1 MKSQK
6 ENKSQAQT
14 ILTSLQGPPMGNFK
28 LICTKIMPNPRLLL
42 FHVQSRSTL
51 FFCRLY
57 SKSQKCRVV
66 EKYPKVMCSNDKV
79 VVDALI
85 SLPSIK
91 WLQMSEFSTARA
103 KRDVVQQF
111 HSLEKDNRYSIPSIS
126 ASEARRSISI
136 PEKFRK
142 KVTLAYPS
150 TYFFVFHVKKWHKY
164 IIGTFGIWTLHF
176 FGSSW

>member
-42 FHVQSRSTL
+42 FHVQSTL
-51 FFCRLY
+51 DVADFFKVEIEEFNRFFCRLY
-57 SKSQKCRVV
+57 SKSQ
-66 EKYPKVMCSNDKV
+66 KYPKVMCSNDKV

-91 WLQMSEFSTARA
+91 CLQMSEFSTARA
-103 KRDVVQQF
+103 KRDVVQ
-111 HSLEKDNRYSIPSIS
+111 
-126 ASEARRSISI
+126 
-136 PEKFRK
+136 
-142 KVTLAYPS
+142 
-150 TYFFVFHVKKWHKY
+150 
-164 IIGTFGIWTLHF
+164 
-176 FGSSW
+176 